1 MENFRDHGTEENEGK
16 ILKESTGEETKR
28 ASTKNS

>member
-28 ASTKNS
+28 LGV